1 MEISQALRDCHA
13 AKTSTKAE
21 LSCPKG
27 HVDVLLAAKTAGD
40 SDG

>member
-13 AKTSTKAE
+13 AKPARKRNFSPQKAGKE
-21 LSCPKG
+21 LRS
-27 HVDVLLAAKTAGD
+27 AAKTAGD